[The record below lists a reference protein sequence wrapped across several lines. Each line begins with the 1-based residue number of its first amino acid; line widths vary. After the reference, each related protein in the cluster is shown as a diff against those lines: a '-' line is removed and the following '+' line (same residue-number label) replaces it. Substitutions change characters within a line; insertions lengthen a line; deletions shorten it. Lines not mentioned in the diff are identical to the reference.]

1 MHQRPKTFSTNYRYR
16 FAGKTAVI
24 VFCLKT
30 ANPMILGLTSP
41 RRSLLEEENDRFVS
55 NPSLKSARH
64 NPAMMDGYK
73 ETLDARKKKGKSSFL
88 EIKSSTLQL
97 VI

>member
-55 NPSLKSARH
+55 DPSLKSSRH

-73 ETLDARKKKGKSSFL
+73 DTLEAQKKKENRVFWR
-88 EIKSSTLQL
+88 
-97 VI
+97 